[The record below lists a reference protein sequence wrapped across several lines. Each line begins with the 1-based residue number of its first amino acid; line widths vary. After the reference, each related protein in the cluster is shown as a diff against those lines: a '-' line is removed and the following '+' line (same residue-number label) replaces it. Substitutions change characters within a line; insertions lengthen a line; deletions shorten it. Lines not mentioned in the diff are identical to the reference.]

1 MEKSICWRK
10 FCGQT
15 LQIEVVRFKLHCS
28 VFSFSL
34 SVDSLSIALSY
45 TSSQLRHCLLH
56 FISQHTCSQTQFT
69 KSIRVCTVC
78 MVLTSINRSYSQIP
92 IWTTNHLYESK
103 VLRNGSSWQC
113 PLQTR
118 LIVQTAEQT
127 GWSSPLQKVGR
138 KFAMIWYRR
147 GAASCEILWLI
158 TIITPHHLSPRW
170 ISSLILTA
178 IFLCE
183 HSFHIFATPRT
194 LTRSH
199 HTAGEILQFALQTSA
214 SRALSS
220 LGSLRSCFYIHKPHT
235 LHSFTHYYYA
245 CHWGYQYFYKQHNFW
260 HLPQRRRQLKC
271 DLRVAIVRL

>member
-1 MEKSICWRK
+1 MLRSA
-10 FCGQT
+10 QPS
-15 LQIEVVRFKLHCS
+15 Q
-28 VFSFSL
+28 FST
-34 SVDSLSIALSY
+34 Y
-45 TSSQLRHCLLH
+45 PSQYIDTPGLAVL
-56 FISQHTCSQTQFT
+56 
-69 KSIRVCTVC
+69 IRVCTVC

-92 IWTTNHLYESK
+92 IWTTNHLYELK

-220 LGSLRSCFYIHKPHT
+220 LGSSRSCFYIHKPDT
-235 LHSFTHYYYA
+235 FLYPVLLCMPLGISVFLQAT
-245 CHWGYQYFYKQHNFW
+245 
-260 HLPQRRRQLKC
+260 
-271 DLRVAIVRL
+271 